1 VLIQIEK
8 LTYIYAP
15 RTPLART
22 ALDGVNLE
30 LRSGERV
37 GIVGQ
42 TGSGKSTLAQ
52 QIAGLLA
59 PTAGRVLLDGTTAHE
74 RTAAARAQRRRIG
87 LAFQHPEQQIFEQTV
102 LKEVAFGPH
111 NLGVAEA
118 QITER
123 VHWALEMVGL
133 SPETFAQRVPFA
145 LSGGEMRRVAL
156 AGIVA
161 MRPEV
166 LILDE
171 PTAGLDPRGRRELLG
186 RVDSWQRETGMTLI
200 LISHHLDE
208 VARLA
213 ERVILLAHGQVAA
226 DGPTRKVLGDSQLLR
241 SAGLSAPQPVAL
253 LEALRS
259 AGWPVR
265 TDLLLPEQVA
275 AEIGQAWHQRG
286 GS

>member
-1 VLIQIEK
+1 MLIQIEN
-8 LTYIYAP
+8 LHYIYAP

-22 ALDGVNLE
+22 ALDGASLE
-30 LRSGERV
+30 LRPGERV

-59 PTAGRVLLDGTTAHE
+59 PTTGRVLLDGTVAHK
-74 RTAAARAQRRRIG
+74 RTPAARAQRRRIG

-102 LKEVAFGPH
+102 FKEVAFGPR
-111 NLGVAEA
+111 NLGLAESEVAE
-118 QITER
+118 R
-123 VHWALEMVGL
+123 VRWALEMVGL
-133 SPETFAQRVPFA
+133 DQAVLIERVPFA

-156 AGIVA
+156 AGILA
-161 MRPEV
+161 MRPDV

-171 PTAGLDPRGRRELLG
+171 PTAGLDPRGRRDLLA
-186 RVDSWQRETGMTLI
+186 RVGSWQAETGMTLI

-226 DGPTRKVLGDSQLLR
+226 DGPTRLVLGDSQLLR
-241 SAGLSAPQPVAL
+241 SAGLSAPQSVAL
-253 LEALRS
+253 LEALRT
-259 AGWPVR
+259 AGWQVR
-265 TDLLLPEQVA
+265 TDRLLPEQVV
-275 AEIGQAWHQRG
+275 AEISQAWRRRS